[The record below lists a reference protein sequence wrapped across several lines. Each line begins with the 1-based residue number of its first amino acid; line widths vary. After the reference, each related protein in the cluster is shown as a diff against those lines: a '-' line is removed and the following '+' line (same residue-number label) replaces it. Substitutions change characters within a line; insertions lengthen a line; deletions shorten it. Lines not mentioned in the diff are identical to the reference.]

1 MVTLSPYA
9 QISETTRGSLIAK
22 IIFRHPL
29 LHKLEFATDNVEGYE
44 MDVELVGLT
53 EMIAEHL
60 VENRPEQ
67 DSGLS

>member
-1 MVTLSPYA
+1 MGKSGLWRR
-9 QISETTRGSLIAK
+9 IS
-22 IIFRHPL
+22 FRHPL

-60 VENRPEQ
+60 VENRPGQ